1 MRNPIE
7 YAKYIVNRMKRRKV
21 RKDEEQGY
29 IRYVCEQTGWT
40 PKHAKEEMDKAKE
53 EDISYKYYVK
63 RRAWARTDKEMEKMK
78 RDMKYVSER
87 NKEDHAHAVEVVC
100 EATGWS
106 ESKAR
111 SEMIKAGRNCG
122 CSFKDYYKF
131 RLYQYTPEQQQEFLT
146 LKVAEQLELKYNSN
160 PENLQL
166 LLYKGRFAKKYSD
179 LLGRKWFM
187 SKNISYKTFLKKI
200 DGVEDL
206 IIKPNSATQ
215 GKGVEKIHCGSG
227 VEDKRQVYD
236 YIKSIPHFMIC
247 EECIIQHPDIAA
259 FNSSSVNTIRVMTVM
274 DKGECHHIYAGF
286 RMGQGNVVD
295 NFHAGGI
302 ISTVDVKTGITCMDA
317 IDLNGIH
324 YPVHPISKLPTKGF
338 QIPHWDEVLR
348 VTEEAARRLEGV
360 GVVGWDVAVTQDGVC
375 LIEGNSQMSYH
386 IIQLPYVEDGIG
398 MRKVFAPFLEDL

>member
-122 CSFKDYYKF
+122 CS
-131 RLYQYTPEQQQEFLT
+131 
-146 LKVAEQLELKYNSN
+146 
-160 PENLQL
+160 L
-166 LLYKGRFAKKYSD
+166 LNDPPKMVHRS
-179 LLGRKWFM
+179 
-187 SKNISYKTFLKKI
+187 T
-200 DGVEDL
+200 
-206 IIKPNSATQ
+206 
-215 GKGVEKIHCGSG
+215 
-227 VEDKRQVYD
+227 
-236 YIKSIPHFMIC
+236 IP
-247 EECIIQHPDIAA
+247 
-259 FNSSSVNTIRVMTVM
+259 
-274 DKGECHHIYAGF
+274 
-286 RMGQGNVVD
+286 
-295 NFHAGGI
+295 
-302 ISTVDVKTGITCMDA
+302 STC
-317 IDLNGIH
+317 
-324 YPVHPISKLPTKGF
+324 
-338 QIPHWDEVLR
+338 
-348 VTEEAARRLEGV
+348 
-360 GVVGWDVAVTQDGVC
+360 
-375 LIEGNSQMSYH
+375 
-386 IIQLPYVEDGIG
+386 
-398 MRKVFAPFLEDL
+398 